1 MDYYARYNRGDISNK
16 SNLNMVKRLLPQL
29 RIFLLLVFVALPA
42 AAQDQFDTTVILISI
57 DGMRADYLDKYHPPE
72 LTRMATEGVRAR
84 WMQPGFPTKT
94 FPNHYTVATGL
105 YPGNHSLIE
114 NNMWD
119 PETKKTFSLNDRTAV
134 EDPMWWGGEPIWITA
149 QKQGHIAGSFFFP
162 GTETPIMGM
171 RPKYFKHYDGDIPN
185 EERVDTVLSWFDLPK
200 AERPTMITLYFSDV
214 DTAGHDFGPDAKET
228 RDALLKVDSAIE
240 RLNKGLAA
248 KGADKSTNI
257 IIMSD
262 HGMAPYKIRDAIVLD
277 RFFDTNDTAK
287 IFWVGEFTQ
296 IFPKPGMEDKVY
308 DAIRSQLP
316 PTAKIFRRADIPK
329 RFRLSHAKRLAPLVI
344 IPEPGTV
351 ITNKDRWAKA
361 ERDGILDKVR
371 GGHGYDNMS
380 PLLRATFIANG
391 PAFKKG
397 YLSKP
402 FENVDVYNLMAK
414 ILKIKP
420 AKNDGKW
427 KRIKKV
433 LR

>member
-1 MDYYARYNRGDISNK
+1 MTKHLFSR
-16 SNLNMVKRLLPQL
+16 L
-29 RIFLLLVFVALPA
+29 RILLLLVFAALPA
-42 AAQDQFDTTVILISI
+42 AAQEPFDTTLILISI
-57 DGMRADYLDKYHPPE
+57 DGMRADYLDKYNPPE
-72 LTRMATEGVRAR
+72 LKRMAAEGVRAR

-105 YPGNHSLIE
+105 YPGNHGLIE

-119 PETKKTFSLNDRTAV
+119 PETRKTFSLNDRNAV

-149 QKQGHIAGSFFFP
+149 QKQGRIAGSFFFP

-171 RPKYFKHYDGDIPN
+171 RPKYFKPYDGDIPN
-185 EERVDTVLSWFDLPK
+185 EERVDTVLSWFDLPRQ
-200 AERPTMITLYFSDV
+200 ERPTMITLYFSDV
-214 DTAGHDFGPDAKET
+214 DDAGHANGPDSEKTGE
-228 RDALLKVDSAIE
+228 ALLKVDKAIE

-248 KGADKSTNI
+248 RGAEKYTNI

-262 HGMAPYKIRDAIVLD
+262 HGMAPYKLRDAIVLD
-277 RFFDTNDTAK
+277 RLFDTNDTAK

-296 IFPKPGMEDKVY
+296 IFPKQGMEDKVY
-308 DAIRSQLP
+308 EAIRSQLP
-316 PTAKIFRRADIPK
+316 ATAKIYKRADLPK
-329 RFRLSHAKRLAPLVI
+329 RFKLSHAKRLAPLVI

-351 ITNKDRWAKA
+351 ITNKERWEKADREAN
-361 ERDGILDKVR
+361 LDRVR
-371 GGHGYDNMS
+371 GGHGYDNLS

-391 PAFKKG
+391 PAFKHG
-397 YLSKP
+397 YVSKP

-414 ILKIKP
+414 ILDITP

-433 LR
+433 LK